1 MQLFRLTLKLEDEA
15 LRVTFHKKS
24 VYPSLIELHVTLL
37 TVLKNVLGSRSYR
50 NLPSYPASITTG
62 RAA

>member
-37 TVLKNVLGSRSYR
+37 TVLKPVLGGSY
-50 NLPSYPASITTG
+50 
-62 RAA
+62 